1 MTFLLPAFLTLL
13 AAYLLYSGFRQIQA
27 GQRGFGSASAL
38 FGLGLMGLGYL
49 QMGPVGSINLAMNA
63 NPGVDVG
70 DLKVKFDALM
80 KDKDAAVGKAAEER
94 KALQVEIETLK
105 KATTATVAQA
115 TGADPAVEL
124 KALQGKLDAATKAQ
138 AAAEAALA
146 TAKADGATA
155 MADAQKAKAGVE
167 AAAAGQ
173 KSMQGQVGA
182 LRDSLTK
189 SNNALMARYAAT
201 RELDGKVTMLSA
213 DLKAANDAKV
223 AAVASCDATK
233 KATEVKASNACS
245 AETEK
250 MAGSAKGLQ
259 SQVGVLLGAL
269 NNANTALFKQRSS
282 YRALE
287 AQAATAGDGSATLK
301 ADLDAANAR
310 AVKAEADAAAAR
322 GQSGTIL
329 AALSSSNS
337 TLLKEK
343 GSMRAM
349 QAQADQKL
357 TQRQLVL
364 DAADARIIQL
374 EQQVAQLEQQN
385 ATTVEKLGQRQ
396 LVLNAADAR
405 IIQLEQQEP
414 AAPVVMTNDAGLQKL
429 RTELDETIA
438 KLASMK
444 TEVAA
449 AYTAREAAELRY
461 GQLQTANIVTYNQIE
476 QGLGLVRSR
485 ASNTKCGIGVN
496 ANPRVS
502 GMEAPDRIKRE
513 LSVLSN
519 LTCTPPAPAVVAVA
533 EPPKAP
539 EPDEM
544 ALLKQKLS
552 APVTTDFYGVKLHPS
567 NEMVQGRKGG
577 YYVIDVKNA
586 ATKAPYRFVGGGYIL
601 GTDLPQYE
609 TSVKALI
616 ADIVGR
622 LDGKV
627 GYELMVRG
635 KADAQPMK
643 NKRPITGPFAQ
654 HAYLPLAGDGSGSY
668 SASPVAVNLTG
679 QVLENRH
686 LPNLRAASL
695 ADVISRIKGNKKPE
709 ILEGTVSEKLD
720 VADRNAEVVLYINW

>member
-49 QMGPVGSINLAMNA
+49 QMGPVGSINLAMQA

-94 KALQVEIETLK
+94 KALQLEIETLK
-105 KATTATVAQA
+105 KVTTATVAQA

-173 KSMQGQVGA
+173 KSMQSQVGA
-182 LRDSLTK
+182 LRESLTK
-189 SNNALMARYAAT
+189 SNDALMARYAAT
-201 RELDGKVTMLSA
+201 RELDGKVTMLTA

-223 AAVASCDATK
+223 AAVASCDASK
-233 KATEVKASNACS
+233 KVTEVKASSACS

-269 NNANTALFKQRSS
+269 NDANSALFKQRSS

-287 AQAATAGDGSATLK
+287 AQAATAGDGSASMK

-310 AVKAEADAAAAR
+310 AAKAESEAAAVK

-329 AALSSSNS
+329 AALNTSNS

-349 QAQADQKL
+349 QAQADVRL
-357 TQRQLVL
+357 AQRQLVIN
-364 DAADARIIQL
+364 AADARIIQL
-374 EQQVAQLEQQN
+374 EKQVAQLEQQN
-385 ATTVEKLGQRQ
+385 ADTVVKLGQRQ
-396 LVLNAADAR
+396 LVINAADAR
-405 IIQLEQQEP
+405 ILQLEQQEP

-444 TEVAA
+444 TELAA
-449 AYTAREAAELRY
+449 ANAAREAADLRY

-485 ASNTKCGIGVN
+485 ASNTKCGISVN
-496 ANPRVS
+496 ANPRVA

-513 LSVLSN
+513 LAVISN
-519 LTCTPPAPAVVAVA
+519 MTCVPPAPVVEA
-533 EPPKAP
+533 PKA
-539 EPDEM
+539 PDEM
-544 ALLKQKLS
+544 ALLKEKLS
-552 APVTTDFYGVKLHPS
+552 APVTTEFYGVKLHPS
-567 NEMVQGRKGG
+567 NEMVSGRKGG

-586 ATKAPYRFVGGGYIL
+586 ATKAPYRFVGGGYLL

-622 LDGKV
+622 LDGKRD
-627 GYELMVRG
+627 YELMVRG
-635 KADAQPMK
+635 KADAQPMR

-654 HAYLPLAGDGSGSY
+654 HAYLPLTGDGSGAY